1 MSQSGGK
8 KQEEKKLA
16 KEKDSQKK
24 IEAEIA
30 AEVKKSTKGSVKFVF
45 GYGRRECC
53 SVILGIIFMI
63 IASGAE
69 LIMPLFIGAAIDMLD
84 EKDHDGVAR
93 LCGYMLIALAV
104 SKSKSVCLTHS
115 YFLVYRFAA
124 SPYSCAQLYSTF

>member
-8 KQEEKKLA
+8 KQEEKKLV

-69 LIMPLFIGAAIDMLD
+69 LIMPIFIGAAIDLLD

-93 LCGYMLIALAV
+93 LCSYMLIALAV
-104 SKSKSVCLTHS
+104 SKSDSDRLTHS
-115 YFLVYRFAA
+115 SFLLNRFAA
-124 SPYSCAQLYSTF
+124 LLYSCAQLYSTF